1 MINAIQLTLFV
12 LLLLLATTTDIKK
25 REIPDVACIG
35 IGMLSLFDFH
45 IFGILAVIPCLVCG
59 MMNDKNMGGGDI
71 KFVAAVGL
79 FLGFW
84 NVICGLIIGLTLTAI
99 VSLINCKGI
108 KMQGAQMVPLA
119 PFLSLGFLMAYFI
132 F

>member
-1 MINAIQLTLFV
+1 MQSALFVV
-12 LLLLLATTTDIKK
+12 LLLIAAFVDMKM
-25 REIPDVACIG
+25 REIPNGVCVGIG
-35 IGMLSLFDFH
+35 ILSLFDFH
-45 IFGILAVIPCLVCG
+45 IFGILVAIPCLVCG
-59 MMNDKNMGGGDI
+59 IMNDKNMGGGDI

-84 NVICGLIIGLTLTAI
+84 NAIYGLIIGLTLTTI